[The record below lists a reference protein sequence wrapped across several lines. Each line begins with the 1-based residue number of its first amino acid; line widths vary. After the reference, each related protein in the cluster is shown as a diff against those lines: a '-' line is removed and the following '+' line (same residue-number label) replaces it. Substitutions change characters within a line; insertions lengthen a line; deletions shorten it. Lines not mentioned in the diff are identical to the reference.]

1 MKLFRICRYSP
12 SVVSE
17 LVGAAEDAKSG
28 EVIEDINFSLPDNF
42 IRPFREEIDSRNE
55 YRTQVSYIIQKVF
68 IA

>member
-1 MKLFRICRYSP
+1 MYRYSP
-12 SVVSE
+12 SIVSE

-28 EVIEDINFSLPDNF
+28 EIAEDINFSLPDNF

-55 YRTQVSYIIQKVF
+55 YRTQVSYNYSNIQIYL